1 MKGFDSQFKDFPD
14 YILKIT
20 YQIWENNDV
29 EAIRDYYA
37 DTPNVSLPTP
47 TRSPSGVIYGAHPVI
62 ESTYASKK
70 LFPDRTLLGEDVIWT
85 GNDDEGYFS
94 SHRILSTSTHSV
106 DGMYGKASGKKL
118 YYRTI
123 ADCACM
129 NNQVYDEWLVR
140 DQGAIVR
147 QIGID
152 PKKFASNLI
161 KDEGGPEKAS
171 KPFDKNTPIKTIYKS
186 PILASGNCGEL
197 YANILTSIMNINLE
211 KTINDSYDR
220 AIQQFQP
227 GGNTHHGRDEVTKF
241 WKQLRNAFPNALF
254 SVEHIAFTEE
264 KYEPKKASVRWSMV
278 GKHEGDGLFGKASNS
293 KIYIMGI
300 NHVEFG
306 ERGIKN
312 EWVLYDETMIWKQIL
327 LKTG

>member
-1 MKGFDSQFKDFPD
+1 MKGFDSKFKDLPD

-37 DTPNVSLPTP
+37 DIPNVSLPTP
-47 TRSPSGVIYGAHPVI
+47 TRSPSGIIHGAEPVI
-62 ESTYASKK
+62 KNTYESKK

-85 GNDDEGYFS
+85 GNDEEGYFS

-106 DGMYGKASGKKL
+106 DGMYGKATGKKL

-123 ADCACM
+123 ADCACK

-147 QIGID
+147 QIGMD
-152 PKKFASNLI
+152 PKQFANNLI

-171 KPFDKNTPIKTIYKS
+171 RPFNENSPIKSIYTS
-186 PILASGNCGEL
+186 PVLQSGNSGEL
-197 YANILTSIMNINLE
+197 YAKILTLIMNLNLE
-211 KTINDSYDR
+211 KAINDSYDR
-220 AIQQFQP
+220 AVQQFQP
-227 GGNTHHGRDEVTKF
+227 GGHTNYGKDEIIKF
-241 WKQLRNAFPNALF
+241 WKQLRNCFPNALF
-254 SVEHIAFTEE
+254 SIEHIAFTEAIDQ
-264 KYEPKKASVRWSMV
+264 PKKASVRWSLV
-278 GKHEGDGLFGKASNS
+278 GRHEGDGIFGKASNAI
-293 KIYIMGI
+293 IYIMGI

-306 ERGIKN
+306 PRGIKN
-312 EWVLYDETMIWKQIL
+312 EWVLFDETMIWKQIL